1 MKDIII
7 TTSVKTTLE
16 LNNQAQKLANELNLN
31 YIKRNKTTIKQL
43 LATVRGIIVV
53 YKNKLS
59 YFEND
64 SEFFFH
70 LDTTALKIKNSDNE
84 PLVEIISK
92 EKQSV
97 LDCTMGLAGDSIL
110 LSYYGHNVTSIEK
123 NKIIHLI
130 TSTGLKNYISPNEE
144 INKAMRKITT
154 HNCDCIDYLKRT
166 PDNSFDIIYF
176 DPMFS
181 HDIAESN
188 NLAGI
193 TSLADTTF
201 PYEEFLQEATRVGK
215 DKIII
220 KAHFKDNIFEK
231 YNLTRIVRKNTKFH
245 FGFLNID
252 KKPKTK
258 H

>member
-1 MKDIII
+1 
-7 TTSVKTTLE
+7 
-16 LNNQAQKLANELNLN
+16 
-31 YIKRNKTTIKQL
+31 
-43 LATVRGIIVV
+43 
-53 YKNKLS
+53 
-59 YFEND
+59 
-64 SEFFFH
+64 
-70 LDTTALKIKNSDNE
+70 
-84 PLVEIISK
+84 
-92 EKQSV
+92 
-97 LDCTMGLAGDSIL
+97 MGLAGDSIL

-154 HNCDCIDYLKRT
+154 HNYDCIDYLKRT
-166 PDNSFDIIYF
+166 PDNAFDIIYF

-193 TSLADTTF
+193 TPLADTTF

-231 YNLTRIVRKNTKFH
+231 YNFTRIVRKNTKFH

-252 KKPKTK
+252 KKPKIK

>member
-16 LNNQAQKLANELNLN
+16 LNNKAQKLANELNLN
-31 YIKRNKTTIKQL
+31 YIKRNKRTIKQL
-43 LATVRGIIVV
+43 LTTVRGVIVV

-59 YFEND
+59 YFENN

-84 PLVEIISK
+84 PLIEIIGK

-130 TSTGLKNYISPNEE
+130 TSAGLKTHTYPDEE
-144 INKAMRKITT
+144 INKAMRKIITY
-154 HNCDCIDYLKRT
+154 NYDCIDYLKRT
-166 PDNSFDIIYF
+166 PDDEFDIIYF

-181 HDIAESN
+181 HNITESN
-188 NLAGI
+188 NLVGI
-193 TSLADTTF
+193 TPLADITF

-220 KAHFKDNIFEK
+220 KAHFKDDVFEK
-231 YNLTRIVRKNTKFH
+231 YNFTRIVRKNTKFH
-245 FGFLNID
+245 FGFLNINQ
-252 KKPKTK
+252 KTK
-258 H
+258 N

>member
-7 TTSVKTTLE
+7 TTSVKTTSE
-16 LNNQAQKLANELNLN
+16 LNNKAQKLANELNLN

-43 LATVRGIIVV
+43 LTTVRGVIVV

-84 PLVEIISK
+84 PLIEIIGK

-130 TSTGLKNYISPNEE
+130 TSAGLKNYTYPDEE
-144 INKAMRKITT
+144 INKAMKKIIT
-154 HNCDCIDYLKRT
+154 HNYDCIDYLKRT
-166 PDNSFDIIYF
+166 PDDEFDIIYF

-181 HDIAESN
+181 HNIAESN

-193 TSLADTTF
+193 TPLADTTF

-220 KAHFKDNIFEK
+220 KAHFKDDIFEK
-231 YNLTRIVRKNTKFH
+231 YNFTRIIRKNTKFH
-245 FGFLNID
+245 FGFLNINQ
-252 KKPKTK
+252 KTK
-258 H
+258 N

>member
-1 MKDIII
+1 MKNIIV

-16 LNNQAQKLANELNLN
+16 LNDKAQKLADELNLK
-31 YIKRNKTTIKQL
+31 YIKRNKSTIKQL
-43 LATVRGIIVV
+43 LGITKGVIVV

-59 YFEND
+59 YVENN

-84 PLVEIISK
+84 PLVEIIGK
-92 EKQSV
+92 EKQSI

-110 LSYYGHNVTSIEK
+110 LSYYGHTVTSIEK

-130 TSTGLKNYISPNEE
+130 TSNGLENYISPNEK

-154 HNCDCIDYLKRT
+154 YNYDCIDYLKKA
-166 PDNSFDIIYF
+166 PDNTFDIIYF

-181 HDIAESN
+181 HNIRESE
-188 NLAGI
+188 NLSGI
-193 TSLADTTF
+193 TPLADKNF
-201 PYEEFLQEATRVGK
+201 RYKEFIKEASRVGK

-220 KAHFKDNIFEK
+220 KAHFRDNIFEK
-231 YNLTRIVRKNTKFH
+231 YNFTRIIRKNTKFH
-245 FGFLNID
+245 FGFLEIN
-252 KKPKTK
+252 KKTK
-258 H
+258 N